1 MPRLQLLAV
10 VGLLMLIAAQGVR
23 DKRSPAGSSIYMIE
37 IDGMGSVGVTGVS
50 GGYAAGEVVS
60 TPTGNELAPQKRI
73 AAVRVVPV
81 TIEVSLGELSSWIT
95 QSLGGAAQPVSGRI
109 LEMDHNYTIVGERQ
123 FQDAVLTEVVFPAL
137 DASSPKEP
145 ARVKLTF
152 QPQRITSKKGD
163 GSKASSALGK
173 DAKRAMTS
181 AFRVTIPGVDCTGV
195 AKVEPIA
202 IKFKLSDATAGEA
215 KMTKSQVTGMTV
227 GDLLLSVAD
236 TKSASLAQWA
246 EDSLSSAGST
256 EKEKTVTIELLSP
269 DMKTTLSTLE
279 GHGVGIYALKPAGSG
294 GADQVK
300 RAEAQMYVE
309 RWQLK

>member
-1 MPRLQLLAV
+1 
-10 VGLLMLIAAQGVR
+10 
-23 DKRSPAGSSIYMIE
+23 
-37 IDGMGSVGVTGVS
+37 
-50 GGYAAGEVVS
+50 
-60 TPTGNELAPQKRI
+60 
-73 AAVRVVPV
+73 
-81 TIEVSLGELSSWIT
+81 
-95 QSLGGAAQPVSGRI
+95 
-109 LEMDHNYTIVGERQ
+109 
-123 FQDAVLTEVVFPAL
+123 
-137 DASSPKEP
+137 
-145 ARVKLTF
+145 
-152 QPQRITSKKGD
+152 
-163 GSKASSALGK
+163 
-173 DAKRAMTS
+173 
-181 AFRVTIPGVDCTGV
+181 
-195 AKVEPIA
+195 
-202 IKFKLSDATAGEA
+202 
-215 KMTKSQVTGMTV
+215 MTKSQVTGMTV